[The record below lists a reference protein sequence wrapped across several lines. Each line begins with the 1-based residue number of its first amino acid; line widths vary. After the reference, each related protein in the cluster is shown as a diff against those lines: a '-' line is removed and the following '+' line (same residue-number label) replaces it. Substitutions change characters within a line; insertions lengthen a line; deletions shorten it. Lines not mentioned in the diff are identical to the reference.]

1 MLPLG
6 VDEATALVITDTQQA
21 GLKPPTYAF
30 APTPKK
36 NRHPCRFG
44 TFSFDVSVEPNGQT
58 VNVGDVAADP
68 SYLTAFGTTR
78 SESIV
83 PVFDRLNQK
92 VVGTIDVESEQP
104 FAFHEEVQ
112 SALENLAKEILKLWY
127 YAEQFRSTPE

>member
-1 MLPLG
+1 MLPLA

-30 APTPKK
+30 PPPKK
-36 NRHPCRFG
+36 NRHSCRFG

-127 YAEQFRSTPE
+127 YAEQFTSTPSE